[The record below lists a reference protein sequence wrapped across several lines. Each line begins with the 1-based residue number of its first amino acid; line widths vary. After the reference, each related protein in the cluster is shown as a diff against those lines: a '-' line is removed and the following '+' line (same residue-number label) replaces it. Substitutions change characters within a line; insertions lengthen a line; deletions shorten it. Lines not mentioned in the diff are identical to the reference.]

1 MLKKQNKELVMQVN
15 EIVAINTYELRA
27 VGKIVYIGQDHGYGI
42 DVIKVQ
48 TANGQVYECCEEDLM
63 QVELGVAA

>member
-1 MLKKQNKELVMQVN
+1 MQVN
-15 EIVAINTYELRA
+15 EIVAINTYELKA
-27 VGKIVYIGQDHGYGI
+27 VGKIVYVGQDNGYGI

-63 QVELGVAA
+63 QL